1 MKQVNDEDAVGI
13 DWSCEADR
21 LMVANMVI
29 KMSDINGPCK
39 RRDLHMRWTE
49 RICEEFY
56 EQVSPPVDAKPQQLC
71 PLNYAVLK
79 TFKIWKDRYSLK

>member
-1 MKQVNDEDAVGI
+1 MKQVNDDDAVGI

-39 RRDLHMRWTE
+39 RRDLHLRWTE

-56 EQVSPPVDAKPQQLC
+56 EQVSSPVDVKPQFYL
-71 PLNYAVLK
+71 LNYVISTNFVQLW
-79 TFKIWKDRYSLK
+79 IV